1 MIKINQIRLPIFDA
15 GTDKE
20 KEIKLLKKKAAKLLK
35 CRPEDIRKLKILKRS
50 VDAREKNNILFVY
63 TLSVRLHDSVTG
75 PSAETERKYIEA
87 VKNKNVLQ
95 DNKTPF
101 TVKQIFSSDASGPD
115 PVIVGSGPCGLFAAL
130 IMADSGLKPVILERG
145 RSVDER
151 LAVTEL
157 FFETGKLDPDCN
169 IQFGE
174 GGAGTFSDGK
184 LNTGI
189 KDQDGL
195 ITYVLKRF
203 AEFGADESITYDQ
216 KPHIGTDVLLDVV
229 RNIRKYIT
237 DKGGRYI
244 FNARFDGLDEA
255 DGRLVA
261 VYYTDTVSGSRKR
274 LETSHAVLALGHSAR
289 DTYEM
294 LNEAGICLEPK
305 PFAIGVRVQH
315 PQKLIDE
322 AMYGVDDLENKE
334 SILGP
339 SPYKLTHRAANG
351 RNIYSFCMCPGG
363 YVVNS
368 SSEEGGLC
376 INGMSYNKRDS
387 GTANSALIVNV
398 TPEDF
403 KDTSVLGGIYFQRE
417 LEKKAYDLLKG
428 VIPYETYGEFRR
440 GVAEPAGS
448 TAMEP
453 EFKGFY
459 GSADVRSILPE
470 YVSEALIDGM
480 EAFGRT
486 IKGFDSDDTVIAGVE
501 TRTSSPVR
509 ILREKDGNSLS
520 LKGLYPAG
528 EGAGYAG
535 GITSAAVDG
544 IRAAL
549 NVINDM
555 TG

>member
-1 MIKINQIRLPIFDA
+1 M
-15 GTDKE
+15 
-20 KEIKLLKKKAAKLLK
+20 
-35 CRPEDIRKLKILKRS
+35 
-50 VDAREKNNILFVY
+50 
-63 TLSVRLHDSVTG
+63 
-75 PSAETERKYIEA
+75 
-87 VKNKNVLQ
+87 
-95 DNKTPF
+95 
-101 TVKQIFSSDASGPD
+101 
-115 PVIVGSGPCGLFAAL
+115 
-130 IMADSGLKPVILERG
+130 
-145 RSVDER
+145 
-151 LAVTEL
+151 
-157 FFETGKLDPDCN
+157 
-169 IQFGE
+169 
-174 GGAGTFSDGK
+174 
-184 LNTGI
+184 
-189 KDQDGL
+189 
-195 ITYVLKRF
+195 
-203 AEFGADESITYDQ
+203 
-216 KPHIGTDVLLDVV
+216 
-229 RNIRKYIT
+229 
-237 DKGGRYI
+237 
-244 FNARFDGLDEA
+244 
-255 DGRLVA
+255 
-261 VYYTDTVSGSRKR
+261 
-274 LETSHAVLALGHSAR
+274 
-289 DTYEM
+289 
-294 LNEAGICLEPK
+294 
-305 PFAIGVRVQH
+305 
-315 PQKLIDE
+315 
-322 AMYGVDDLENKE
+322 
-334 SILGP
+334 
-339 SPYKLTHRAANG
+339 
-351 RNIYSFCMCPGG
+351 
-363 YVVNS
+363 
-368 SSEEGGLC
+368 
-376 INGMSYNKRDS
+376 NKRDS

-486 IKGFDSDDTVIAGVE
+486 IKGFDSDDAVIAGVE